1 MRDPASP
8 HDTQCLR
15 LLVLEDSP
23 GDSRLIGELL
33 RSEGLDVSL
42 DVVDTRAGFLQ
53 ALTDGAYDVILA
65 DYRLPGFNG
74 QDALLIARQTA
85 PRTPFIVVSGMIGEE
100 TAVDLLKQGAADYV
114 LKDRL
119 GRLPFAV
126 GRALDAA
133 REQAAH
139 QLAEE
144 ALRESE
150 QRLALTLE
158 ATNDG
163 MWDWNIPTGDAV
175 FSPRYYTML
184 GYEPYEFPQN
194 YEAWRKLVHR
204 RDIREAERAI
214 DAAVE
219 GGGNC
224 AFEVRMRTKTGSWC
238 WVLSRGKVVERDAQD
253 RPVRLVG
260 THTDVGDLHRAEYA
274 AAERSHFLEELLE
287 ALPVPVFYKDS
298 RLRYVGCN
306 AAFAQSLGRAKD
318 EVIGK
323 TGFDVFPAEVAA
335 RFDTSDRVLLAHPER
350 PLEDETE
357 IPTPDGASRYLLT
370 HKAVFSDVA
379 GSPAGIVG
387 VNLDVTGIRQAEKE
401 LAAGAVRLRQTLK
414 ATVAALGATTEM
426 RDPYTAGHQRRVA
439 ALAAAIAA
447 ELSWDE
453 GQIEAL
459 RTAALLHD
467 IGKIVV
473 PAEILSKPGLLSET
487 EMLLIRQHAAASAE
501 TVADIDFGGDIAEMI
516 RQHHERLDGSGY
528 PAGLR
533 GARILPEA
541 RILAVADTVEAMI
554 SHRPYRPALPLEA
567 ALAEIESGAG
577 SRYDAAA
584 VATCVRLFREQGFA
598 LEG

>member
-1 MRDPASP
+1 MRK
-8 HDTQCLR
+8 
-15 LLVLEDSP
+15 LLHRE
-23 GDSRLIGELL
+23 GIG
-33 RSEGLDVSL
+33 VSL
-42 DVVDTRAGFLQ
+42 DVVETRDGFLK
-53 ALTDGAYDVILA
+53 ALTDGAYDLVLA

-74 QDALLIARQTA
+74 HEALEIARQAA
-85 PRTPFIVVSGMIGEE
+85 PETPFIVVSGTIGEE
-100 TAVDLLKQGAADYV
+100 VAVDLLKRGAADCV

-119 GRLPFAV
+119 ARLPFAV
-126 GRALDAA
+126 RRALDAA

-163 MWDWNIPTGDAV
+163 MWDWNIPTGNAV

-184 GYEPYEFPQN
+184 GYEPYEFPQS
-194 YEAWRKLVHR
+194 YQAWRKLVHR
-204 RDIREAERAI
+204 RDIRAAGRAI
-214 DAAVE
+214 DAAVK
-219 GGGNC
+219 GGGNY
-224 AFEVRMRTKTGSWC
+224 AFEARMRTKTSGWC
-238 WVLSRGKVVERDAQD
+238 WVLSRGKVVERDAED
-253 RPVRLVG
+253 RPVRMVG
-260 THTDVGDLHRAEYA
+260 THTDVSDLHRAEQA

-298 RLRYVGCN
+298 GLRYVGCN
-306 AAFAQSLGRAKD
+306 GAFARSLGRAKD

-323 TGFDVFPAEVAA
+323 TGFDVFPAELAT
-335 RFDTSDRVLLAHPER
+335 RFDASDRVLLAHPKGPR
-350 PLEDETE
+350 EDDNE

-379 GSPAGIVG
+379 GTPVGIVG
-387 VNLDVTGIRQAEKE
+387 VNLDVTEIRQAQKD
-401 LAAGAVRLRQTLK
+401 LASSAMRLRQTLK

-453 GQIEAL
+453 GRIEAL

-473 PAEILSKPGLLSET
+473 PAEILSKPGLLGET
-487 EMLLIRQHAAASAE
+487 EMLLIRQHADAGAD
-501 TVADIDFGGDIAEMI
+501 TIADIDFEADVATMI
-516 RQHHERLDGSGY
+516 RQHHERLNGSGY

-533 GARILPEA
+533 GAQILPEA

-554 SHRPYRPALPLEA
+554 SHRPYRASLPIA
-567 ALAEIESGAG
+567 KAMAEIQGGAET
-577 SRYDAAA
+577 RYDADA
-584 VATCVRLFREQGFA
+584 VAACVRLFREQGFA

>member
-1 MRDPASP
+1 M
-8 HDTQCLR
+8 C
-15 LLVLEDSP
+15 
-23 GDSRLIGELL
+23 ELL
-33 RSEGLDVSL
+33 RGEGLDVSL
-42 DVVDTRAGFLQ
+42 DVVETRDDFLK
-53 ALTDGAYDVILA
+53 ALTDGAYDLILA

-74 QDALLIARQTA
+74 HDALQIARQTA
-85 PRTPFIVVSGMIGEE
+85 PGTPFIVVSGTIGEE

-119 GRLPFAV
+119 GRLPFAI

-163 MWDWNIPTGDAV
+163 LWDWNFPTGEAV

-184 GYEPYEFPQN
+184 GYEPYEFPQS
-194 YEAWRKLVHR
+194 YTAWRELVHP
-204 RDIREAERAI
+204 RDVRAAERKI
-214 DAAVE
+214 DAAVKSSE
-219 GGGNC
+219 SY
-224 AFEVRMRTKTGSWC
+224 AVELRLRTKSGDWR
-238 WVLSRGKVVERDAQD
+238 WILSRGKVVERDVEQ
-253 RPVRLVG
+253 RPLRMVG
-260 THTDVGDLHRAEYA
+260 THTDVTELRRAERS

-287 ALPVPVFYKDS
+287 TLPVPVFYKDTD
-298 RLRYVGCN
+298 LRYVGCN
-306 AAFAQSLGRAKD
+306 EAFPRLLGRSRD

-323 TGFDVFPAEVAA
+323 SVFDVYPSAVAKHYDA
-335 RFDTSDRVLLAHPER
+335 SDRAVLAHPER
-350 PLEDETE
+350 PHESEFE
-357 IPTPDGASRYLLT
+357 MPGQGGAQRYVIT
-370 HKAVFSDVA
+370 HKAAYSDV
-379 GSPAGIVG
+379 GGKPAGIVG
-387 VNLDVTGIRQAEKE
+387 VDLDVTEMREAEKA
-401 LAAGAVRLRQTLK
+401 LAASAERLRLTLK
-414 ATVAALGATTEM
+414 AAVAALGATTEL

-439 ALAAAIAA
+439 ELAAAMAA
-447 ELSWDE
+447 ELGWDE
-453 GQIEAL
+453 GRIEIL

-467 IGKIVV
+467 IGKIIV

-533 GARILPEA
+533 GAAILPEA
-541 RILAVADTVEAMI
+541 RLLAVADTVEAMI
-554 SHRPYRPALPLEA
+554 SHRPYRAALPIETAMAELE
-567 ALAEIESGAG
+567 EGAG
-577 SRYDAAA
+577 SRYDADACAA
-584 VATCVRLFREQGFA
+584 CVRLFREKGFE